1 MWWRSASGALLVIVA
16 LAGCATSATSVG
28 SSLLREG
35 RPSEAIE
42 HFQKALAE
50 DPHNV
55 EAKVGLGAA
64 RYRLGAYDDAI
75 AELTDAATQMPGY
88 PAARLYLALA
98 HLRKRQDKDT
108 ERELEALRTLA
119 LEPRFIAEVDQT
131 LALLRAG
138 GITDAV
144 RTYIAASLDYAFDW
158 SNELAET
165 RRALRNADL
174 AWDPFWGRPIYVIR
188 CRNC

>member
-1 MWWRSASGALLVIVA
+1 MAGSAS
-16 LAGCATSATSVG
+16 
-28 SSLLREG
+28 LREG
-35 RPSEAIE
+35 RPGDAIE

-50 DPHNV
+50 DPHDV
-55 EAKVGLGAA
+55 DAKVGLGAA
-64 RYRLGAYDDAI
+64 HYRLGAYDDAI
-75 AELTDAATQMPGY
+75 AELTDAATRMPGH

-98 HLRKRQDKDT
+98 HLRKHQDKDA

-119 LEPRFIAEVDQT
+119 LEPRFIAEIDQT

-158 SNELAET
+158 SRELAET
-165 RRALRNADL
+165 RRALQNAEL
-174 AWDPFWGRPIYVIR
+174 MWDPFWGRPIYVIR

>member
-1 MWWRSASGALLVIVA
+1 ML
-16 LAGCATSATSVG
+16 LAGCATSATVAG
-28 SSLLREG
+28 SASLREG
-35 RPSEAIE
+35 RPTEAVE
-42 HFQKALAE
+42 HFEKALAE
-50 DPHNV
+50 DPRNV

-64 RYRLGAYDDAI
+64 HYRLGAYDDAI
-75 AELTDAATQMPGY
+75 TELTDAATRMPGY